1 MKWFYGLI
9 ILSLLATTF
18 VLGRYTAPEPAPT
31 EEELPTAEGPDH
43 WTCPMHPEI
52 DLPDPVPCP
61 KCGMKL
67 VKKTKGDD
75 LGPRQMSMSE
85 ASRKLAE
92 IETTEVTR
100 RFLTKP
106 VRMTGKVDY
115 DETGVQTIA
124 ARVPGRIDRMFVDYT
139 GVSVKKGDHLVSL
152 YSPSLLTA
160 QQELLEAR
168 KRLQNTADESSKFL
182 RESNQE
188 AYRSA
193 RDKLLLWGLSA
204 ATLDALVKRGKAED
218 HMGIDSPSAGVVI
231 EKFVDQGDY
240 VTEGSKVYR
249 VADLS
254 KLWVRLDAYE
264 QDLSWLRFGQSVAI
278 QTEALPGEVFEGWI
292 AFIAPILDNKIRTV
306 KVRVNVAND
315 AGKLKPGMFV
325 RAVVRSRVADGGRV
339 LDTRL
344 AGKWV
349 SPMHP
354 EIIKDEPGKCDVCGM
369 ALVTAEELG
378 YVSSVEAEKPIV
390 VPTSAV
396 LVTGTRAVVYVAV
409 PNRKQP
415 TYEGRVVILGPRAG
429 DSYIIRSGLNEH
441 ERVVVHGAFRIDSS
455 MQIAAK
461 PSMMSMPSESSLF
474 LGADTEVFRRSLAP
488 LFDVYFAMQK
498 RLAGDDLPGAK
509 TAATKLTTAL
519 ASVNAAA
526 LSHGPAMTWREER
539 RLIATAV
546 AAMKNA
552 EVIAALRVQFREL
565 SRSILTLEQS
575 FRHPTAGMHYET
587 FCPMAFGNRGASW
600 LQAEKTI
607 LNPYFGKS
615 MLYCGEVR
623 TEFAGI
629 TRKGDGK

>member
-1 MKWFYGLI
+1 
-9 ILSLLATTF
+9 
-18 VLGRYTAPEPAPT
+18 
-31 EEELPTAEGPDH
+31 
-43 WTCPMHPEI
+43 
-52 DLPDPVPCP
+52 
-61 KCGMKL
+61 
-67 VKKTKGDD
+67 
-75 LGPRQMSMSE
+75 
-85 ASRKLAE
+85 
-92 IETTEVTR
+92 
-100 RFLTKP
+100 
-106 VRMTGKVDY
+106 MTGKVDY